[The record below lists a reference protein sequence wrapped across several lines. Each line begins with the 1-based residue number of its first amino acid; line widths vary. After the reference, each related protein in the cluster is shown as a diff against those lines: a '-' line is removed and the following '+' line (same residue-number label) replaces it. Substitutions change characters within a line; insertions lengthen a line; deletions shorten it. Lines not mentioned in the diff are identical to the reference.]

1 MKEAV
6 DELNTTL
13 EEAASEFGIVSGM
26 VDNITKAIGKVSHL
40 LDPAGTLVQILIR
53 DIFLVLSSRTKS
65 QIGHGFYHSRN
76 RVKFQIC
83 LCSVTIFMH
92 EGVSDLS

>member
-26 VDNITKAIGKVSHL
+26 VDNITKAIGKVSDL
-40 LDPAGTLVQILIR
+40 LHQGWSLVQILIK
-53 DIFLVLSSRTKS
+53 DVFLVLGLEKKKIS
-65 QIGHGFYHSRN
+65 QSGH
-76 RVKFQIC
+76 
-83 LCSVTIFMH
+83 
-92 EGVSDLS
+92 